1 MVSAQPTALGLCLL
15 LGCHDHP
22 PRRHPAWTYS
32 TRSPTDRALYLLLC
46 PELRYRRGSL
56 NHHGWPLDLES
67 SFPTRPV
74 AFLLCNSSL
83 PTISPNNS
91 CLYLRS
97 RRWKVGIS
105 DDHRAGMDMALPMD
119 PIHFDLHWLNWIWA
133 GTCLCNPQCLFPRH
147 QQALNVY
154 HQNLDVPLA
163 CALVAK

>member
-67 SFPTRPV
+67 SFPTRTV
-74 AFLLCNSSL
+74 AFLLRNSSL
-83 PTISPNNS
+83 PTISANYS
-91 CLYLRS
+91 CLHICS
-97 RRWKVGIS
+97 RRRKVGLS
-105 DDHRAGMDMALPMD
+105 NNHSSWMDVALLVD
-119 PIHFDLHWLNWIWA
+119 SIHSGLHWINRIWTR
-133 GTCLCNPQCLFPRH
+133 TCLCNPQCLFPRH